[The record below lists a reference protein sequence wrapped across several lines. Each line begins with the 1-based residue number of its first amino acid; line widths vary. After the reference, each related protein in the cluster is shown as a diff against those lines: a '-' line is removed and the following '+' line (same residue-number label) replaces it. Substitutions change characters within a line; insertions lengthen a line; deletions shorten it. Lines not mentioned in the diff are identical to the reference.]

1 MQGLPHPTAGGAD
14 LRDHVAGQ
22 QKLFHPVQYLHHCG
36 FHLRLR
42 HRGAGLHVHPAG
54 RSARYFVRFGHR
66 AFGLYLYDDAA
77 GGNELPAG
85 AARGH
90 RGRPRQLLPDPDAGR
105 EREVCEEV
113 LIDIDLLC
121 ADKEMAFEYINAVSD
136 AGLEILDITLNNY
149 SICKEA
155 VLLEQSLSEN
165 IILLDISDS
174 HTYMSLLSK
183 GKLVSTEVIYEG
195 LGSIISEI
203 RKTIN
208 IPLNDLTRLTVYNV
222 NYESENPDD
231 AVYAWKDEKNVSHSI
246 NIKELNDCAN
256 KPLKAY
262 IERIMQMCTPILE
275 KGKTKFIMTGQ
286 GSKMDALAKCLR
298 EASKAEVKQ
307 YYPDTIGI
315 RDAQM
320 CSVYGSFFAYKEK
333 ASLNNLNVSCVD
345 IAEYDSTVDQK
356 KIDVEG
362 ETITMKIKKLFEQY
376 RDREEK

>member
-1 MQGLPHPTAGGAD
+1 MQ
-14 LRDHVAGQ
+14 
-22 QKLFHPVQYLHHCG
+22 
-36 FHLRLR
+36 
-42 HRGAGLHVHPAG
+42 
-54 RSARYFVRFGHR
+54 
-66 AFGLYLYDDAA
+66 
-77 GGNELPAG
+77 
-85 AARGH
+85 
-90 RGRPRQLLPDPDAGR
+90 
-105 EREVCEEV
+105 
-113 LIDIDLLC
+113 
-121 ADKEMAFEYINAVSD
+121 
-136 AGLEILDITLNNY
+136 
-149 SICKEA
+149 
-155 VLLEQSLSEN
+155 
-165 IILLDISDS
+165 
-174 HTYMSLLSK
+174 
-183 GKLVSTEVIYEG
+183 
-195 LGSIISEI
+195 
-203 RKTIN
+203 
-208 IPLNDLTRLTVYNV
+208 YNV